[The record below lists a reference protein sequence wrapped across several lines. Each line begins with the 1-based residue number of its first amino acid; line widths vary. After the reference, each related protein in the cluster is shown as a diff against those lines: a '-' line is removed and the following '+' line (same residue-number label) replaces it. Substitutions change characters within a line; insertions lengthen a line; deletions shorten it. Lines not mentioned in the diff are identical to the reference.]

1 MKIQNYQ
8 VAAGIAIPFERYTEP
23 IPSRMR
29 RDSMDRNMKARVHD
43 FGRIIGRSRFV
54 LLGGFGGLLGLL
66 LLLGADAIDAVTTMQ
81 ERNASIQSDYLARST
96 TLSQIRSDLYLAGT
110 YVRDYLTERDPARA
124 GQAAADVVRIREHMT
139 GVLEASRERWPD
151 DRLTSNLQNGAETWW
166 SIVQPVLEWSL
177 EDRHRNGY
185 EFLRE
190 EVFPRR
196 TALLQIT
203 EDMAA
208 RNVKHLATGNARV
221 LVLFQDFRKRL
232 VVLLCICVAIGLL
245 LAGFASR
252 RILQLERDA
261 AVRYDEMAAARSEL
275 RELSARLLQAQEEE
289 RRAISREL
297 HDEVGQSLSGV
308 LVGLGNLTAGV
319 PAHFRAHMETQISR
333 LRHSAEN
340 SLSAIRNMCL
350 LLRPSMLDDLGLLPA
365 LQWHAREITRNKGI
379 LVSIASDD
387 IDEDRLSD
395 EHKTCIYRL
404 TQEALNNACRHASP
418 NTIRVTVRQHPRAL
432 SVVVQDDGCGFD
444 PKRERGLGILGMQ
457 ERVARLGGTFSIVSE
472 QSRGTSI
479 AVTLPLTV
487 SAASAA

>member
-1 MKIQNYQ
+1 
-8 VAAGIAIPFERYTEP
+8 
-23 IPSRMR
+23 
-29 RDSMDRNMKARVHD
+29 MKARIHD
-43 FGRIIGRSRFV
+43 FGRIVGRSRFV

-81 ERNASIQSDYLARST
+81 DRNASLQSDYLARST
-96 TLSQIRSDLYLAGT
+96 TLSQIRSDLYLGGT
-110 YVRDYLTERDPARA
+110 YVRDYLTEPNPARA
-124 GQAAADVVRIREHMT
+124 EQAAADVVRIREHMRD
-139 GVLEASRERWPD
+139 VLETCRRRWPD
-151 DRLTSNLQNGAETWW
+151 DLFVSNLQNGAQTWW
-166 SIVQPVLEWSL
+166 SIVQPVLEWSI
-177 EDRHRNGY
+177 DQRQRNGY

-208 RNVKHLATGNARV
+208 RNVKKLAAGNERV
-221 LVLFQDFRKRL
+221 LVLFQEFRKRL

-275 RELSARLLQAQEEE
+275 RELSARLVQAQEDE

-308 LVGLGNLTAGV
+308 LVGLGNLAASV
-319 PAHFRAHMETQISR
+319 PPQFRVHMEMQISR
-333 LRHSAEN
+333 LRQSAEN

-365 LQWHAREITRNKGI
+365 LQWHAREITRNRGI

-418 NTIRVTVRQHPRAL
+418 NTIRVTVRQQQTAL
-432 SVVVQDDGCGFD
+432 SVVVQDDGCGFQPQRD
-444 PKRERGLGILGMQ
+444 RGLGILGMQ
-457 ERVARLGGTFSIVSE
+457 ERVTRLGGTFSIVSE
-472 QSRGTSI
+472 RGRGTSI
-479 AVTLPLTV
+479 AVTLPLGAA
-487 SAASAA
+487 AASAA